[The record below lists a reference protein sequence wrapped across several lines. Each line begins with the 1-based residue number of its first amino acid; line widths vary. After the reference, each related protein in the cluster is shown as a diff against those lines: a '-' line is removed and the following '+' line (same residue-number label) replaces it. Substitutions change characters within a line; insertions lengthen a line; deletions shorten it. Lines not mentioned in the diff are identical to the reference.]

1 MKYLKIGLVLCVLF
15 ALFPLRTEAQDTMK
29 ITVSATVKGAE
40 GELIEGAS
48 VTSDDNAVNEV
59 TDETGIFSAEV
70 TVGSELTVAAVGHET
85 KRVVATSELTE
96 IRLSVADELVKV
108 NVAYREVEKRD
119 LLGGVSVVDVPEVM
133 KENYIT
139 YGLEGLEALT
149 NGFSQN
155 IWGMDEYLV
164 LVDGVPRDP
173 GNVNTSEIEQ
183 ITLLKGVSAVA
194 LYGSRAAKGVIQ
206 ITTKRGQAG
215 DQQIDVRVNHGIHIP
230 KSYPKYLGSAEYM
243 TLYNEAR
250 INDGLSEAYTEE
262 EIYHHSS
269 GENPYRYPSVDYY
282 SSDYLKEVYHR
293 TDVTA
298 EVQGGGE
305 RAQYYSNFGF
315 VSNGSLLDFG
325 EAVDNNSSNRF
336 NMRGNIDVKLN
347 DFITAY
353 VDGGAIF
360 YTGKGV
366 NADFW
371 GSSAT
376 TRPHRFSPFIPI
388 DMIEENDGSSM
399 TYVNNSNYI
408 IDGRYL
414 LGGTQLDQT
423 NAIADIYAGGT
434 NTFNSREFQFK
445 TGVNADLNNVIE
457 GLTFESMFA
466 VDYSSSY
473 SLAYNNEYAT
483 YEPTWTN
490 YSGKDLIASLQKY
503 GNDSKTGEQ
512 SVSGSWYERVLAFS
526 GQFNY
531 RRTFNDVHN
540 VTGMLVAG
548 GHQLSETGSY
558 HRTSNA
564 NIGILAS
571 YNYNH
576 RYYVDF
582 SGAVAHSA
590 KLPKDN
596 RQAFSPTVSLGW
608 RLSEEP
614 FMEGVSAV
622 DNLKLTASAG
632 IIHTDL
638 DIDDYYLYQ
647 GYYTYNNGAWI
658 SWRDGALVHTYD
670 RRRGSNPNLSFPKRK
685 ELNLGLE
692 ASLFDRMIT
701 LDGSFFINRMSD
713 KVVQASV
720 LYPSYFSTG
729 WPEYSN
735 IPYTN
740 YEEDERVGFDFK
752 LNMNKRLGEVD
763 MQLGVSGLYY
773 DTKAITRSELNEYEY
788 QNRAGRPLDGL
799 WGLENDGFFM
809 SEEDIANS
817 ASQTFG
823 EVKPGDIKYKDQNGD
838 GVIDNKD
845 EVFLAKGGWSGAPF
859 TMGIHLSAKWKN
871 FTFYALGTGRFKGYA
886 MKNNSYH
893 WVDGD
898 DKYSEVVRDRWT
910 EETKNS
916 ASYPR
921 LTTRNSDN
929 NFRSSDFWMY
939 NTDRF
944 DLSKVQLTYSI
955 PQSFMNKM
963 FIDKMDVYVNGNSL
977 LTISPERE
985 TMEMNVGQAPQ
996 TRFVNLGVKAVF

>member
-1 MKYLKIGLVLCVLF
+1 MKYIKIGLVLCALL
-15 ALFPLRTEAQDTMK
+15 ALFPFRTEAQDAMR
-29 ITVSATVKGAE
+29 ISVSAVIKGAD
-40 GELIEGAS
+40 GEPVEGATVTTGDNS
-48 VTSDDNAVNEV
+48 VNVV
-59 TDETGIFSAEV
+59 TDANGTFSVEV
-70 TVGSELTVAAVGHET
+70 LEGSKLIVKSMGHEP
-85 KRVVATSELTE
+85 RQVSATSELGE
-96 IRLSVADELVKV
+96 IRLSVADELQKV
-108 NVAYREVEKRD
+108 QVAYREVEKRD

-133 KENYIT
+133 KDNYIT
-139 YGLEGLEALT
+139 YGFEGMEALT
-149 NGFSQN
+149 NGFN
-155 IWGMDEYLV
+155 GNLWGMGEYLT
-164 LVDGVPRDP
+164 LVDGVPREIT
-173 GNVNTSEIEQ
+173 NVNTSEIEQ
-183 ITLLKGVSAVA
+183 ITFLKGVSAVA
-194 LYGSRAAKGVIQ
+194 LYGSRAAKGVILV
-206 ITTKRGQAG
+206 TTKRGQAG
-215 DQQIDVRVNHGIHIP
+215 DQQIDVRVNHGIYIP

-243 TLYNEAR
+243 SLYNEAR
-250 INDGLSEAYTEE
+250 ANDGLSEAYSEE
-262 EIYHHSS
+262 EIYHYAA

-282 SSDYLKEVYHR
+282 SDEYLKDVNSR

-315 VSNGSLLDFG
+315 ITAGSFLDFG
-325 EAVDNNSSNRF
+325 EAVDNNRSNRF

-347 DFITAY
+347 DFITAF

-366 NADFW
+366 NANFW
-371 GSSAT
+371 ESAAN
-376 TRPHRFSPFIPI
+376 TRPHRFSPLIPLS
-388 DMIEENDGSSM
+388 MIEETDESSM
-399 TYVNNSNYI
+399 TFVENSNYI
-408 IDGRYL
+408 IDGKYL

-434 NTFNSREFQFK
+434 NTFNSREFQFR

-473 SLAYNNEYAT
+473 SLAYNSEYAT
-483 YEPTWTN
+483 YEPSWTN
-490 YSGKDLIASLQKY
+490 YSGKDLIGSLQKY

-512 SVSGSWYERVLAFS
+512 TVSGSRYERALAFS

-531 RRTFNDVHN
+531 VRTFNEVHN
-540 VTGMLVAG
+540 FTGMLVAG
-548 GHQLSETGSY
+548 GHQLSQTGAY
-558 HRTSNA
+558 HKTSNV
-564 NIGILAS
+564 NLGILAS
-571 YNYNH
+571 YNFDH
-576 RYYVDF
+576 KYYVDF
-582 SGAVAHSA
+582 SGAVVHSA

-608 RLSEEP
+608 RLSEED
-614 FMEGVSAV
+614 FMDGVTAV

-632 IIHTDL
+632 ILHTDL
-638 DIDDYYLYQ
+638 DINDYYLYQ
-647 GYYTYNNGAWI
+647 GYYTYTNGAWV
-658 SWRDGALVHTYD
+658 SWRDGAQVHSFD
-670 RRRGSNPNLSFPKRK
+670 RRRGSNPDLSFPKRK
-685 ELNLGLE
+685 EFNLGIE
-692 ASLFDRMIT
+692 ASFFNRMIT
-701 LDGSFFINRMSD
+701 LDGSFFMNRMSD

-720 LYPSYFSTG
+720 LYPGYFSTG

-752 LNMNKRLGEVD
+752 LNMNKRFGEVD

-773 DTKAITRSELNEYEY
+773 DTKAITRSELNEYSY
-788 QNRAGRPLDGL
+788 QNRQGQPLDGL

-817 ASQTFG
+817 PSQTFG

-838 GVIDNKD
+838 GVIDSKD
-845 EVFLAKGGWSGAPF
+845 EVFLAKGGWFGAPF
-859 TMGIHLSAKWKN
+859 TMGVHLTAKWKN
-871 FTFYALGTGRFKGYA
+871 LTFYALGTGRFKGYA
-886 MKNNSYH
+886 MKNNSYY

-921 LTTRNSDN
+921 LTTYNSDN

-939 NTDRF
+939 STDRF
-944 DLSKVQLTYSI
+944 DLSKVQLTYSL

-963 FIDKMDVYVNGNSL
+963 FIDKMDVYVSGSNL

-985 TMEMNVGQAPQ
+985 TLEMNVGQAPQ